1 MRRWNM
7 NDPASVRDVQA
18 HVSSVMDDRM
28 RSLILQQLS
37 YIGEH
42 AVKVARDKTRA
53 NTWGDR
59 TGNLRSSIGYVIIDN
74 GKVVTWGKSETFTGP
89 EGNGS
94 EGESTARSVLDRL
107 ASSHSEGIV
116 LIITAGMDYAEYVE
130 FRYQK
135 DVLYT
140 SWKEAERLAEKLI
153 KPLFKK

>member
-59 TGNLRSSIGYVIIDN
+59 TGNLRSSIGYVILDN
-74 GKVVTWGKSETFTGP
+74 GQVVKSGRTERHSGP
-89 EGNGS
+89 EGNGA
-94 EGESTARSVLDRL
+94 EGESTAKTVLNRI
-107 ASSHSEGIV
+107 ASSNSKGMV
-116 LIITAGMDYAEYVE
+116 LIVTAGMDYSEYVE
-130 FRYQK
+130 FRHNK
-135 DVLYT
+135 DVLFT